1 MKQADIL
8 RIYLQ
13 VNGLGDMKMPAAEKM
28 SCSPLKIAAGE
39 YLDTE
44 TFVMSQWLKRK
55 LFIAL
60 IPHACCSATLKKK
73 QVGWICSNGKKL
85 SIGIW
90 RLAASLTF
98 FFLFLFY
105 LLKENLL
112 TWLINGRHERRHFVL
127 FRLPFAFYSSF

>member
-44 TFVMSQWLKRK
+44 AFVMSQWLKRK

-73 QVGWICSNGKKL
+73 QVGWICSNGKK
-85 SIGIW
+85 SRSGFG
-90 RLAASLTF
+90 ASPLVSL
-98 FFLFLFY
+98 FFLVLVLFLN
-105 LLKENLL
+105 ENRL
-112 TWLINGRHERRHFVL
+112 TWLIDGRHE
-127 FRLPFAFYSSF
+127 